1 MPGTLL
7 AIADPLLDHGLDTTV
22 VLIIIGKTIAVFVL
36 LLLSVLMYIW
46 FLRKVIAKMQ
56 NRIGPD
62 RAGPFGLLQ
71 SLADGIKLFFKEH
84 STPTTADRCG
94 QARESVLLGL
104 GERSGEVI
112 VEVHPAAMV
121 TGRVLIAGSDAK

>member
-1 MPGTLL
+1 MTGLL
-7 AIADPLLDHGLDTTV
+7 GVADPLFDGGVDTTV

-62 RAGPFGLLQ
+62 RAGP
-71 SLADGIKLFFKEH
+71 
-84 STPTTADRCG
+84 
-94 QARESVLLGL
+94 
-104 GERSGEVI
+104 
-112 VEVHPAAMV
+112 
-121 TGRVLIAGSDAK
+121 